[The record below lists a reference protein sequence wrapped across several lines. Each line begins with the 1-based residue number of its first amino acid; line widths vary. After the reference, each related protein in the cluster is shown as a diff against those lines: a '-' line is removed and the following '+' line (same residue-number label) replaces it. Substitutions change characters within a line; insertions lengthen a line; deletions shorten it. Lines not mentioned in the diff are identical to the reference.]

1 MKVVGDKAVL
11 KEAQRALIFIDESL
25 TSPHGLG
32 GIDTVE
38 IGMRAMA
45 TTLPSLFDFPETV
58 RDEIDTVDKALA
70 YMALDGDVDKDAARQ
85 AAALLYGIH
94 RASYQGLG
102 DDDLESLEEAR
113 QVLYGHLEALITR
126 AKDEISR
133 G

>member
-45 TTLPSLFDFPETV
+45 TTLSSLFDFPETV

-113 QVLYGHLEALITR
+113 QKLYGHLEALITR
-126 AKDEISR
+126 AEDEISR